1 MFLTWEISNVQFQM
15 MIILQQP
22 ECYFQF
28 QRYGQSLRS
37 FCVIFFFFASIFVL
51 SESQPYVEELL
62 SSESLV
68 LLFGQLYKF
77 HRVFLLRLKILN
89 R

>member
-1 MFLTWEISNVQFQM
+1 M

-37 FCVIFFFFASIFVL
+37 FCVIFFF
-51 SESQPYVEELL
+51 LL
-62 SSESLV
+62 QYSYCLN
-68 LLFGQLYKF
+68 
-77 HRVFLLRLKILN
+77 LN
-89 R
+89 RMSKNYHLPNHWYYCSDNCINFIEYFFFV

>member
-1 MFLTWEISNVQFQM
+1 MFLTWEILNVQFQM

-37 FCVIFFFFASIFVL
+37 FCVIFFFASIFVL
-51 SESQPYVEELL
+51 SESQPYVEELP
-62 SSESLV
+62 SSESLI

-77 HRVFLLRLKILN
+77 HRGFLLRLKILD